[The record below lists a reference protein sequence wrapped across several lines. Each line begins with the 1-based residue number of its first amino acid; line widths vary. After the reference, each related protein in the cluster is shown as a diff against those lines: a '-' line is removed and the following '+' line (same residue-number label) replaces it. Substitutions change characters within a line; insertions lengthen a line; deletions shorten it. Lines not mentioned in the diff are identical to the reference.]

1 MIKWTLGT
9 VGFLALAACA
19 QQEPPAAPANPP
31 AEALPGPA
39 PVAVTTAPAPA
50 AAPAPALP
58 PATNEERAKLF
69 QDCWAL
75 FNAKDWAKFPAC
87 YSESATSER
96 VDTGL
101 PLSTGRASVAKAA
114 QAIATELPDATGE
127 LQLTLVSGNDV
138 ASIVL
143 FRGTNGGPLTL
154 PGGASVPATNKKV
167 GLLLGQVLELSADGR
182 SIAKERLYSDTGA
195 LLGQLG
201 LNPAPHRKLI
211 EKGAAEKPVVLATN
225 SELEKAN
232 LALHPK
238 AIEAFN
244 KHDVNALTAL
254 MTDDVTLTEGSAPAD
269 KVGKAAVK
277 KSYQELFKGFSDV
290 KLDVTK
296 VWAAGD
302 YVVAEGVFSGT
313 NDGNIPSWK
322 LKKTGKKVSTRYL
335 EVSKFAGGKVK
346 NVWTLDNGMAL
357 ASQLGLLP
365 QAPGNAKDAPGAK
378 PAAAKPAAAAG
389 PAGKPATSDATAAS
403 PAKPATPAAP
413 LAKPATPAAG
423 TAAAVPATP
432 ATPAAPGGP
441 ANKPAKPAGGAAP
454 AKPTP

>member
-31 AEALPGPA
+31 AEAPEGPA

-50 AAPAPALP
+50 PAPAPALP

-87 YSESATSER
+87 YSETATSER

-101 PLSTGRASVAKAA
+101 PASTGRAGVVKTAQGFAA
-114 QAIATELPDATGE
+114 ELPDVSGE
-127 LQLTLVSGNDV
+127 LQLTLVNGNDL
-138 ASIVL
+138 ASVVL
-143 FRGTNGGPLTL
+143 LRGTNSGALTL

-167 GLLLGQVLELSADGR
+167 GLLLGQVIELGADGR
-182 SIAKERLYSDTGA
+182 SIAKERFYSDTGA

-201 LNPAPHRKLI
+201 LNPTPHRKLI
-211 EKGAAEKPVVLATN
+211 EKGAVEKPVVVATN
-225 SELEKAN
+225 SEIEKAN
-232 LALHPK
+232 LALYPK
-238 AIEAFN
+238 LTEAFN
-244 KHDVNALTAL
+244 KHDVNALTAF

-290 KLDVTK
+290 KLEATK

-313 NDGNIPSWK
+313 NDGNVPSWK
-322 LKKTGKKVSTRYL
+322 LKKTGKKVSSRFL
-335 EVSKFAGGKVK
+335 EVNKLAGGKVK
-346 NVWTLDNGMAL
+346 NIWILDNGMAL
-357 ASQLGLLP
+357 ALQLGLVAQP
-365 QAPGNAKDAPGAK
+365 GSNAKEAPGTKPTAGKAATPPAAGAP
-378 PAAAKPAAAAG
+378 AAKPG
-389 PAGKPATSDATAAS
+389 
-403 PAKPATPAAP
+403 TPAAV
-413 LAKPATPAAG
+413 G
-423 TAAAVPATP
+423 TSAVVPATP
-432 ATPAAPGGP
+432 GTPG
-441 ANKPAKPAGGAAP
+441 AP

>member
-31 AEALPGPA
+31 AEALDGPA
-39 PVAVTTAPAPA
+39 PVAVTTAPAT
-50 AAPAPALP
+50 APAPALP

-87 YSESATSER
+87 YSETATSER
-96 VDTGL
+96 VDTGF
-101 PLSTGRASVAKAA
+101 PVSTGRAGVTKTA
-114 QAIATELPDATGE
+114 QAIAAELPDANGE

-138 ASIVL
+138 AAVVL

-154 PGGASVPATNKKV
+154 PGGTSVPATNKKV

-182 SIAKERLYSDTGA
+182 SIAKERLYSDAGS

-201 LNPAPHRKLI
+201 LNTAPHRKLI
-211 EKGAAEKPVVLATN
+211 EKGAAEKAVVVATN
-225 SELEKAN
+225 SEIEKAN
-232 LALHPK
+232 LALYPK
-238 AIEAFN
+238 VMDAFN
-244 KHDVNALTAL
+244 KHDVNALTAF
-254 MTDDVTLTEGSAPAD
+254 MTDDVTFTEGSAPAD

-290 KLDVTK
+290 KLAVTK
-296 VWAAGD
+296 LWAAGD

-322 LKKTGKKVSTRYL
+322 LKKTGKQVSARYL
-335 EVSKFAGGKVK
+335 EVNKLVGGKVK
-346 NVWTLDNGMAL
+346 NVWILDNGMAV
-357 ASQLGLLP
+357 AGQLGLIP
-365 QAPGNAKDAPGAK
+365 QPGASAKEAPGAK
-378 PAAAKPAAAAG
+378 PAAG
-389 PAGKPATSDATAAS
+389 
-403 PAKPATPAAP
+403 KPATPAAAGAP
-413 LAKPATPAAG
+413 AAKPTTPAAG
-423 TAAAVPATP
+423 TAAAIPATPPTTPGAAAKPATPATPGSPANKPATP
-432 ATPAAPGGP
+432 ATPATP
-441 ANKPAKPAGGAAP
+441 AKPAKPGP
-454 AKPTP
+454 

>member
-19 QQEPPAAPANPP
+19 QQEPPAAPGNPP

-39 PVAVTTAPAPA
+39 PVAVTTAPTPAPA
-50 AAPAPALP
+50 LAPALP

-69 QDCWAL
+69 QDCWGL

-87 YSESATSER
+87 YSETATSDR
-96 VDTGL
+96 VDTGF
-101 PLSTGRASVAKAA
+101 PVSTGRAGVAKTA
-114 QAIATELPDATGE
+114 QAIAAELPDANGE
-127 LQLTLVSGNDV
+127 LQLTLVNGNDL
-138 ASIVL
+138 ASVVL
-143 FRGTNGGPLTL
+143 FRGTNGGPLTV
-154 PGGASVPATNKKV
+154 PGGGSIPATNKKI
-167 GLLLGQVLELSADGR
+167 GILLGQVLETSADGR
-182 SIAKERLYSDTGA
+182 SIAKERLYSDSGA

-211 EKGAAEKPVVLATN
+211 EKGAVEKPVVIATN
-225 SELEKAN
+225 SDVEKAN
-232 LALHPK
+232 LALYPK

-254 MTDDVTLTEGSAPAD
+254 MADDVTLTEGSAPAD

-313 NDGNIPSWK
+313 NDGNVPSWK
-322 LKKTGKKVSTRYL
+322 LKKTGKKVSARYL
-335 EVSKFAGGKVK
+335 EVNKLAGGKVK
-346 NVWTLDNGMAL
+346 NIWVLDNGMAL
-357 ASQLGLLP
+357 ASQLGLVP
-365 QAPGNAKDAPGAK
+365 QPGANAKETPGAK
-378 PAAAKPAAAAG
+378 PAAG
-389 PAGKPATSDATAAS
+389 
-403 PAKPATPAAP
+403 KPATPAAAGAP
-413 LAKPATPAAG
+413 AAKPTTPVAAG
-423 TAAAVPATP
+423 TAATIPATPPTSGAATKPATP
-432 ATPAAPGGP
+432 ATPGAPATKQATP
-441 ANKPAKPAGGAAP
+441 ATPATPGAPAKPA
-454 AKPTP
+454 K